1 MRVVSVGN
9 TSKILHVFLT
19 ETTTL
24 KEHMAGNLILCE
36 EYLYPSTLP
45 CRMRAVFV
53 SYTVMLLPSETI

>member
-9 TSKILHVFLT
+9 TNKILHVFLT

-36 EYLYPSTLP
+36 EYLHLSTLP
-45 CRMRAVFV
+45 CRM
-53 SYTVMLLPSETI
+53 SLIL